1 MLEVPMGSNSPR
13 LLLNCVFKFSTGIK
27 ETKIIS
33 TPLITYNIREIIPKC
48 IRSKLKRLVYKRTGK
63 RER

>member
-1 MLEVPMGSNSPR
+1 MLEIQTSSNSPR

-33 TPLITYNIREIIPKC
+33 APIIT
-48 IRSKLKRLVYKRTGK
+48 
-63 RER
+63 